1 MRIMVIN
8 TYYFPEI
15 VGGAEYSVKKLSEK
29 LVQEGHTV
37 RVLCTGKE
45 NSKEIIDGVEVVRI
59 KDGVVV
65 KTADASNANV
75 FVKLHRWLQELW
87 CVANKKILEREIDD
101 FNPEVIHTNGLYDIS
116 PIVWK
121 IAKNRGIRVVHTL
134 RDYFLMCP
142 RVSLTCSH
150 VSGTCRKPTLV
161 CRLYRSVNRNSSK
174 YIDVVTA
181 PSAIVLNTLKRD
193 GYFKES
199 LWKVVPNATEFNE
212 ESVLKICKQRQ
223 EISRFAPRFVFLGS
237 LIQVKGIQWLIESFR
252 KLENS
257 DVKLYIAGKGELED
271 YVKKAAKQDSRI
283 QFVGFLDENKVDELL
298 KKTDI
303 LIAPSIWEE
312 PFGRIVLD
320 AYKHAMPVI
329 VSDYGALPTLVEE
342 GKTGLVVN
350 SKESDSL
357 ENAMRYFIMN
367 PEKIAEFSKYS
378 AEKIKE
384 FSLDVQYRLFLD
396 TYQTTSRN

>member
-8 TYYFPEI
+8 TYYYPEI

-45 NSKEIIDGVEVVRI
+45 KSKEIIDGVEVVRI
-59 KDGVVV
+59 KDRVVV
-65 KTADASNANV
+65 KTADAPNANA
-75 FVKLHRWLQELW
+75 FVKLHRWIQELW
-87 CVANKKILEREIDD
+87 CAANREILQREIDD

-121 IAKNRGIRVVHTL
+121 IARQRGIRVVHTL

-150 VSGTCRKPTLV
+150 APDTCQKPTFI
-161 CRLYRSVNRNSSK
+161 CKLYRSVNRNSSK
-174 YIDVVTA
+174 YVDVVTA
-181 PSAIVLNTLKRD
+181 PSAIVLNTLKND

-199 LWKVVPNATEFNE
+199 LGKVIPNATEFDE
-212 ESVLKICKQRQ
+212 ERVLKICQKRQ
-223 EISRFAPRFVFLGS
+223 EFSNPSPRFVFLGS
-237 LIQVKGIQWLIESFR
+237 LIQVKGIKWLIESFR
-252 KLENS
+252 KLENP
-257 DVKLYIAGKGELED
+257 DIKLYIAGKGELD
-271 YVKKAAKQDSRI
+271 KYVKSAAEQDSRI
-283 QFVGFLDENKVDELL
+283 QFVGFLGEKEVSKLL
-298 KKTDI
+298 EKTDI
-303 LIAPSIWEE
+303 LIAPSLWQE

-329 VSDYGALPTLVEE
+329 VSDCGALPTLVEE
-342 GKTGLVVN
+342 GRTGLVVN
-350 SKESDSL
+350 SKESGSL
-357 ENAMRYFIMN
+357 ENAMRYFVRN
-367 PEKIAEFSKYS
+367 PEKIAEFSNYS

-384 FSLDVQYRLFLD
+384 FSLDAQYKMFLD
-396 TYQTTSRN
+396 VYQHMGG

>member
-8 TYYFPEI
+8 TYYYPEI

-65 KTADASNANV
+65 KTADAPNANA

-87 CVANKKILEREIDD
+87 CVANKGILEREIDD

-121 IAKNRGIRVVHTL
+121 IAKRRGIRVVHTL

-150 VSGTCRKPTLV
+150 SSGTCQKPTFV
-161 CRLYRSVNRNSSK
+161 CKLYRSVNRNSSK
-174 YIDVVTA
+174 YVDVVTA
-181 PSAIVLNTLKRD
+181 PSAIVLNTLKSD

-199 LWKVVPNATEFNE
+199 LGKVVPNATEFDE
-212 ESVLKICKQRQ
+212 ESVLKICQKRQ
-223 EISRFAPRFVFLGS
+223 EISYSAPQFVFLGS

-252 KLENS
+252 SLENP
-257 DVKLYIAGKGELED
+257 DVKLYIAGKGKLEE
-271 YVKKAAKQDSRI
+271 YVKSAAKQDSRI
-283 QFVGFLDENKVDELL
+283 QFVGFLGEKEVSELL
-298 KKTDI
+298 EKTDV

-329 VSDYGALPTLVEE
+329 VSDCGALPTLVEE
-342 GKTGLVVN
+342 GRTGLVVN

-357 ENAMRYFIMN
+357 ENAMRYFIRN
-367 PEKIAEFSKYS
+367 PEKK
-378 AEKIKE
+378 
-384 FSLDVQYRLFLD
+384 
-396 TYQTTSRN
+396 

>member
-8 TYYFPEI
+8 TYYYPEI

-29 LVQEGHTV
+29 LVHEGHTV

-65 KTADASNANV
+65 KTADAPNANAC
-75 FVKLHRWLQELW
+75 VKLHRWLQELW
-87 CVANKKILEREIDD
+87 CVANKGILEREIND

-121 IAKNRGIRVVHTL
+121 IAKQRGIRVVHTL

-150 VSGTCRKPTLV
+150 TSGTCQKPTFI
-161 CRLYRSVNRNSSK
+161 CKLYRSVNRNSSK
-174 YIDVVTA
+174 HVDVVTA
-181 PSAIVLNTLKRD
+181 PSAIVLDTLKD
-193 GYFKES
+193 NGYFRKS
-199 LWKVVPNATEFNE
+199 LGKVVPNATEFDE
-212 ESVLKICKQRQ
+212 ESVLKICQKRQ
-223 EISRFAPRFVFLGS
+223 EISHSAPQFVFLGS
-237 LIQVKGIQWLIESFR
+237 LIQVKGIQWLVESFR

-257 DVKLYIAGKGELED
+257 DVKLYIAGKGELEE
-271 YVKKAAKQDSRI
+271 YVKSAAKQDSRI
-283 QFVGFLDENKVDELL
+283 QFVGFLSEKEVHELL
-298 KKTDI
+298 EKTDV

-329 VSDYGALPTLVEE
+329 VSDCGALPTLVDE
-342 GKTGLVVN
+342 GRTGLVVN
-350 SKESDSL
+350 SKELNSL
-357 ENAMRYFIMN
+357 ENAMLYFVQN
-367 PEKIAEFSKYS
+367 PKKIAEFSKYS
-378 AEKIKE
+378 AEKIKK
-384 FSLDVQYRLFLD
+384 FSLDVQYQMFWD
-396 TYQTTSRN
+396 VYQQ

>member
-8 TYYFPEI
+8 TYYYPEI

-65 KTADASNANV
+65 KTADAPNANA

-87 CVANKKILEREIDD
+87 CVANKGILEREIDD

-121 IAKNRGIRVVHTL
+121 IAKRRGIRVVHTL

-150 VSGTCRKPTLV
+150 SSGTCQKPTFV
-161 CRLYRSVNRNSSK
+161 CKLYRSVNRNSSK
-174 YIDVVTA
+174 YVDVVTA
-181 PSAIVLNTLKRD
+181 PSALVLNTLKSD

-199 LWKVVPNATEFNE
+199 LGKVVPNATEFDE
-212 ESVLKICKQRQ
+212 ESVLKICQKRQ
-223 EISRFAPRFVFLGS
+223 EISYSAPQFVFLGS

-252 KLENS
+252 SLENP
-257 DVKLYIAGKGELED
+257 DVKLYIAGKGKLEE
-271 YVKKAAKQDSRI
+271 YVKSAAKQDSRI
-283 QFVGFLDENKVDELL
+283 QFVGFLGEKEVSELL
-298 KKTDI
+298 EKTDV

-329 VSDYGALPTLVEE
+329 VSDCGALPTLVEE
-342 GKTGLVVN
+342 GRTGLVVN

-357 ENAMRYFIMN
+357 ENAMRYFIRN
-367 PEKIAEFSKYS
+367 PEKIAEFSKNS
-378 AEKIKE
+378 AKKIKS
-384 FSLDVQYRLFLD
+384 FSLDAQYQMFWD
-396 TYQTTSRN
+396 VYQR